1 MAGAVSVIPIQ
12 LLKPDSPGVCF
23 VSRYL
28 IGLVIVPLLGF
39 TFLDPAADRNR
50 RGNLMF
56 HEGRFEEALEYYR
69 EAQVENP
76 DAPELRFNA
85 GDAYFKKNAYKDALQ
100 EFGQALK
107 SRDPSLLAN
116 AYYNMG
122 NVHVRQ
128 QNLQQAADAYKRS
141 LALRPDDLDA
151 KVNLEWV
158 LEKMREQEEN
168 QKREQE
174 QGENRDEDQDRKE
187 NSNEPGEKDT
197 NDGGNGEQPEERPDP
212 EADGNQDGNREGQ
225 GDPDR
230 EQRPQPEDPDGKQQN
245 QQSSQPESTA
255 GSLSRE
261 EAERLLDAM
270 KDRET
275 KSQKYRRL
283 RVYGKR
289 YKGNEW

>member
-1 MAGAVSVIPIQ
+1 MY
-12 LLKPDSPGVCF
+12 
-23 VSRYL
+23 RYL
-28 IGLVIVPLLGF
+28 IGLVCVPLLGF

-50 RGNLMF
+50 QGNRMF

-76 DAPELRFNA
+76 EAPELRFNA
-85 GDAYFKKNAYKDALQ
+85 GDAYFKKNAFQDALQ

-107 SRDPSLLAN
+107 SQDPSFLAR
-116 AYYNMG
+116 AYYNLG

-128 QNLQQAADAYKRS
+128 QNLQQAAEAYKRS
-141 LALRPDDLDA
+141 LSLRPDDLDA

-158 LEKMREQEEN
+158 LGKMREQEKN
-168 QKREQE
+168 RERERE
-174 QGENRDEDQDRKE
+174 QGENREDDQNRNE
-187 NSNEPGEKDT
+187 NSNEPDEEEP
-197 NDGGNGEQPEERPDP
+197 NDEGNREQPEEQPDTD
-212 EADGNQDGNREGQ
+212 ADDNRDRNQERQDGPEQ
-225 GDPDR
+225 
-230 EQRPQPEDPDGKQQN
+230 EQRRQPEDPDGKQQN
-245 QQSSQPESTA
+245 QPSPQSESP
-255 GSLSRE
+255 SEQLSRE

-283 RVYGKR
+283 RIYGKR

>member
-1 MAGAVSVIPIQ
+1 MY
-12 LLKPDSPGVCF
+12 
-23 VSRYL
+23 RYL
-28 IGLVIVPLLGF
+28 IGLVVVPLLGF

-50 RGNLMF
+50 RGNRMF
-56 HEGRFEEALEYYR
+56 HEGRFEEALKYYR

-76 DAPELRFNA
+76 EAPQLRFNA

-100 EFGQALK
+100 EFEQALK
-107 SRDPSLLAN
+107 SRDPSFLAR

-128 QNLQQAADAYKRS
+128 QNLQQAAEAYKRS

-158 LEKMREQEEN
+158 LEKMREQEKN
-168 QKREQE
+168 QEREQE
-174 QGENRDEDQDRKE
+174 QGESKEGDQE
-187 NSNEPGEKDT
+187 QNEEANEPHE
-197 NDGGNGEQPEERPDP
+197 NEPDD
-212 EADGNQDGNREGQ
+212 EGNREQPDPNAGDNRDPNQKGRENPDQ
-225 GDPDR
+225 G
-230 EQRPQPEDPDGKQQN
+230 QRPQPEDPDGQQQN
-245 QQSSQPESTA
+245 QQSTQSESPA

-270 KDRET
+270 RDREM